1 MKSGTVAVVG
11 KANAGKST
19 LINVLVGEKVAI
31 VSPKPQTTRDRIL
44 GVLTTNDYQIVFEDT
59 PGFYKAKT
67 ELNRKMQKTAR
78 QTVKDVDVVLF
89 VIDCL
94 SGVNEEDIN
103 LLKSVCG
110 NGAPVV
116 VGVSKTDITVKE
128 NLPLIL
134 SKIAEVEGVSEI
146 VPISARKNRNLKE
159 LISVLLNYLPSG
171 NKIFEEDIVSNK
183 SQKFMIAE
191 IMREKILLKFDKE
204 IPHGVAVVINEF
216 NLNEN
221 GVYEISLDIIC
232 EKLNHKSILIGKQGQ
247 AIKEVS
253 SFAREGMVKFLDAKV
268 FLTTYVK
275 VKEGWRDKENLL
287 ASYGYGK
294 QDELI

>member
-89 VIDCL
+89 VIDCH

-103 LLKSVCG
+103 LLKSVCN

-253 SFAREGMVKFLDAKV
+253 SFAREGMEKFLGAKV

>member
-31 VSPKPQTTRDRIL
+31 VSPKPQTTRVWIL

-89 VIDCL
+89 VIDCH

-253 SFAREGMVKFLDAKV
+253 SFAREGMEKFLDAKV

>member
-89 VIDCL
+89 VIDCH

-253 SFAREGMVKFLDAKV
+253 SFARESMEKFLDAKV

-294 QDELI
+294 QDEFI

>member
-89 VIDCL
+89 VIDCH

-204 IPHGVAVVINEF
+204 IPHGVAVVVNEF

-253 SFAREGMVKFLDAKV
+253 SFAREGMEKFLDAKV

>member
-89 VIDCL
+89 VIDCH

-253 SFAREGMVKFLDAKV
+253 SFAREGMEKFLDAKV

-275 VKEGWRDKENLL
+275 GKEGWRDKENLL

>member
-1 MKSGTVAVVG
+1 M
-11 KANAGKST
+11 
-19 LINVLVGEKVAI
+19 
-31 VSPKPQTTRDRIL
+31 
-44 GVLTTNDYQIVFEDT
+44 
-59 PGFYKAKT
+59 
-67 ELNRKMQKTAR
+67 
-78 QTVKDVDVVLF
+78 
-89 VIDCL
+89 
-94 SGVNEEDIN
+94 
-103 LLKSVCG
+103 
-110 NGAPVV
+110 
-116 VGVSKTDITVKE
+116 
-128 NLPLIL
+128 
-134 SKIAEVEGVSEI
+134 SEI

-221 GVYEISLDIIC
+221 GVYEISLDIIR

-253 SFAREGMVKFLDAKV
+253 SFAREGMEKFLDAKV

>member
-44 GVLTTNDYQIVFEDT
+44 GVLTTNEYQIVFEDT

-89 VIDCL
+89 VIDCH

-116 VGVSKTDITVKE
+116 VGVSKTDITV
-128 NLPLIL
+128 
-134 SKIAEVEGVSEI
+134 
-146 VPISARKNRNLKE
+146 
-159 LISVLLNYLPSG
+159 
-171 NKIFEEDIVSNK
+171 
-183 SQKFMIAE
+183 
-191 IMREKILLKFDKE
+191 
-204 IPHGVAVVINEF
+204 
-216 NLNEN
+216 
-221 GVYEISLDIIC
+221 
-232 EKLNHKSILIGKQGQ
+232 
-247 AIKEVS
+247 
-253 SFAREGMVKFLDAKV
+253 
-268 FLTTYVK
+268 
-275 VKEGWRDKENLL
+275 
-287 ASYGYGK
+287 
-294 QDELI
+294 

>member
-89 VIDCL
+89 VIDCH

-253 SFAREGMVKFLDAKV
+253 SFAREGMEKFLDAKV